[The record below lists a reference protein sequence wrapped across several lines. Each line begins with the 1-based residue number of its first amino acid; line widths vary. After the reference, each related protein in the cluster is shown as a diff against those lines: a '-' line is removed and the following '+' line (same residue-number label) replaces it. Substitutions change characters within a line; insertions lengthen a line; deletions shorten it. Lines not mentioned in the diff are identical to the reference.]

1 MINEGRKTYLSMRR
15 KKLHEEHENHERWL
29 VSYADFITLLFAF
42 FVVMYSISSVNEGKY
57 RVVSD
62 ALKGEFSERGIG
74 QLNISEEELI
84 ELYEKR
90 KSANLDPFTSEKA
103 LTSPD
108 AFDVKNPAFG
118 DIMNDPDGG
127 RASSF
132 DKATVEALIKQQEE
146 APPSMDEIADT
157 IENEVATW
165 IEDDSIAV
173 RRNASWVEVELKS
186 SALFSSGSSTLSR
199 LGLAPLQKV
208 IAVAA
213 KLDNPIHVEG
223 FTDDQPISTD
233 KFPSNWELSAARAAS
248 VVRLFVEYGIE
259 PSRMSA
265 VGYGEFRP
273 LSNELTEEA
282 RNLNRRVSL
291 VILAGPDAR
300 HLMDIGRNAETNS
313 NTPLFDTGSDNIL

>member
-1 MINEGRKTYLSMRR
+1 MRR
-15 KKLHEEHENHERWL
+15 KKLQEEHENHERWL

-42 FVVMYSISSVNEGKY
+42 FVVMYSVSSVNEGKY

-62 ALKGEFSERGIG
+62 ALKAEFSSQEI
-74 QLNISEEELI
+74 I
-84 ELYEKR
+84 EAFEKQG
-90 KSANLDPFTSEKA
+90 STTLDPFSSDKPI
-103 LTSPD
+103 TSPE
-108 AFDVKNPAFG
+108 AFDVNNPAFG

-132 DKATVEALIKQQEE
+132 DKATVEALIRQQEE
-146 APPSMDEIADT
+146 APPTMDEIADT
-157 IENEVATW
+157 IEAEVASW
-165 IEDDSIAV
+165 IEDDNIAV
-173 RRNASWVEVELKS
+173 RRNSQWVEIELKS
-186 SALFSSGSSTLSR
+186 SVLFTSGNSDLSF
-199 LGLAPLQKV
+199 LGLEPLQKV

-259 PSRMSA
+259 PSRLSA

-273 LSNELTEEA
+273 LSNEQTEEA

-300 HLMDIGRNAETNS
+300 HLMDVGRNAESSS
-313 NTPLFDTGSDNIL
+313 NTPLFDIGSDKVL

>member
-1 MINEGRKTYLSMRR
+1 MRR
-15 KKLHEEHENHERWL
+15 KKHHEEPENHERWL

-42 FVVMYSISSVNEGKY
+42 FVVMYSVSSVNVGKY

-62 ALKGEFSERGIG
+62 ALKAEFGERE
-74 QLNISEEELI
+74 ISEQDII
-84 ELYEKR
+84 EMYEKQG
-90 KSANLDPFTSEKA
+90 SSTLDPFSSVKP

-108 AFDVKNPAFG
+108 AFDVNNPAFG
-118 DIMNDPDGG
+118 DILNDPDGG

-132 DKATVEALIKQQEE
+132 DKATVDALIKQQQE
-146 APPSMDEIADT
+146 APPTMDEIADT
-157 IENEVATW
+157 IEDEVATW

-173 RRNASWVEVELKS
+173 RRSASWVEVELKS
-186 SALFSSGSSTLSR
+186 SALFSSGSSVLSPFS
-199 LGLAPLQKV
+199 LSPLEKI
-208 IAVAA
+208 IAIAA

-248 VVRLFVEYGIE
+248 VVRLFVEYGVE

-273 LSNELTEEA
+273 LSNEQTEEA

-300 HLMDIGRNAETNS
+300 YLMDVGRNAEADS
-313 NTPLFDTGSDNIL
+313 STPLFDTGAGADNIL